1 MKRKTEYG
9 EKITAQIQGFR
20 NFLITAEKPRLE
32 ALVAENPNYFYNI
45 LPYTYA
51 LNVSKKWIKKFENIP
66 TPDMDMGNFN
76 YSSDWA
82 YHNLYSNVYY
92 PEPVYSSSGSSCSSC
107 GGGCSSCG
115 GGCSSC
121 GGGGSW

>member
-1 MKRKTEYG
+1 MARVK
-9 EKITAQIQGFR
+9 GFR
-20 NFLITAEKPRLE
+20 HFLLVAEKDRLE
-32 ALVAENPNYFYNI
+32 ALVSKNPNYFYDI

-51 LNVSKKWIKKFENIP
+51 LNISRKWIKKFENIP
-66 TPDMDMGNFN
+66 MPEVEMGTFD
-76 YSSDWA
+76 YSSDSSF
-82 YHNLYSNVYY
+82 YSLYDSVYV
-92 PEPVYSSSGSSCSSC
+92 PASSSSGGCSSC